1 MSGSFLETI
10 DERGVA
16 TLTLNRPERHNC
28 FDDELIAGLLAMLK
42 RIEAS
47 ANIRAVVLTSVGRS
61 FSAGA
66 DLDWM
71 RRIADQSFE
80 TNLADAGRLAAL
92 MHTLDRLPKPTLA
105 LVQGPAYGGGIG
117 LVACCDVVIATER
130 ASFALSEVTL
140 GLTPATISPY
150 VINAIGARW
159 ARRYFQSGEVFTAA
173 RAREIGLVHEVVAET
188 ELAAAGE
195 KVLKAI
201 LQGAP
206 GAQAA
211 AKDLVFLREG
221 RSVDAALGEDTGPT
235 HRRAPCFGRGT
246 GGNRRLPGQARSR
259 LALGLTRGK
268 NVSPDPQRQSR
279 RNRLSRDRDR
289 PTSRNCD
296 RRGLF

>member
-1 MSGSFLETI
+1 MSWSFLETI
-10 DERGVA
+10 DERGAA
-16 TLTLNRPERHNC
+16 TLILNRPERHNC
-28 FDDELIAGLLAMLK
+28 FDDELIAGLSAALK
-42 RIEAS
+42 RYG
-47 ANIRAVVLTSVGRS
+47 ANANVRAVVLASSGRS

-71 RRIADQSFE
+71 RRMADQSFE

-105 LVQGPAYGGGIG
+105 LVQGPAYGGGVG
-117 LVACCDVVIATER
+117 LVACCDVAIASER

-140 GLTPATISPY
+140 GLTPAAISPY
-150 VINAIGARW
+150 VINAIGARS
-159 ARRYFQSGEVFTAA
+159 ARRYFQSAEVFTAG
-173 RAREIGLVHEVVAET
+173 RAKEIGLVHEVVGQA

-221 RSVDAALGEDTGPT
+221 RMVDSALGEETGRRIAERRT
-235 HRRAPCFGRGT
+235 SAEGREGIAAFLAKRAPNWSRG
-246 GGNRRLPGQARSR
+246 
-259 LALGLTRGK
+259 
-268 NVSPDPQRQSR
+268 
-279 RNRLSRDRDR
+279 
-289 PTSRNCD
+289 
-296 RRGLF
+296 

>member
-1 MSGSFLETI
+1 MSTSFLEAI

-28 FDDELIAGLLAMLK
+28 FDDELIAGLAAALK
-42 RIEAS
+42 RYG
-47 ANIRAVVLTSVGRS
+47 ANANVRAVVLASSGRS

-71 RRIADQSFE
+71 RRMADQPFE
-80 TNLADAGRLAAL
+80 TNLADAGRLAAF

-105 LVQGPAYGGGIG
+105 LVQGPAYGGGVG
-117 LVACCDVVIATER
+117 LVACCDVAIASER

-150 VINAIGARW
+150 VINAIGARS
-159 ARRYFQSGEVFTAA
+159 ARRYFQSAEVFTAG
-173 RAREIGLVHEVVAET
+173 RAKEIGLVHEVVGQA

-221 RSVDAALGEDTGPT
+221 HMVDAAFGEETGRRIAERRT
-235 HRRAPCFGRGT
+235 SAEGREGIAAFLAKRAP
-246 GGNRRLPGQARSR
+246 N
-259 LALGLTRGK
+259 
-268 NVSPDPQRQSR
+268 
-279 RNRLSRDRDR
+279 
-289 PTSRNCD
+289 
-296 RRGLF
+296 

>member
-80 TNLADAGRLAAL
+80 TNVADAGRLAAL

-211 AKDLVFLREG
+211 AKDLVFLRE
-221 RSVDAALGEDTGPT
+221 AARLTRRLAR
-235 HRRAPCFGRGT
+235 RRADASPSAVFRPRDGRESPPSWPSALPAGVGADKRKECF
-246 GGNRRLPGQARSR
+246 ARS
-259 LALGLTRGK
+259 
-268 NVSPDPQRQSR
+268 SSR
-279 RNRLSRDRDR
+279 IAEKSLVA
-289 PTSRNCD
+289 
-296 RRGLF
+296 